1 MGVPLVAVCSTAHT
15 GTSVAV
21 GVLVVYLQNQ
31 LHHLSVNQTVNR
43 FPVDVGDQVSLPQ
56 TCFVGW
62 TSLFH
67 MLRGSHMLE
76 GKNICSASTP
86 PLPART
92 HPDHVMHGV
101 DVRVA
106 HVDPDGLQGEAVLL
120 ACSVNDDG
128 GFGVGDG
135 GRKVSA
141 RRGVA

>member
-1 MGVPLVAVCSTAHT
+1 M
-15 GTSVAV
+15 AV

-76 GKNICSASTP
+76 GKDICSASTP
-86 PLPART
+86 PRP
-92 HPDHVMHGV
+92 
-101 DVRVA
+101 
-106 HVDPDGLQGEAVLL
+106 
-120 ACSVNDDG
+120 S
-128 GFGVGDG
+128 
-135 GRKVSA
+135 
-141 RRGVA
+141 RRGLTQTM